1 VNNIVL
7 YVTMLAVCNK
17 LPLLSHCY

>member
-7 YVTMLAVCNK
+7 YVTMFAVSNK
-17 LPLLSHCY
+17 LTLLSHCY